1 MNPCKSLTKRDRSSC
16 KNRLWHYD
24 SLPSMDSWSICM
36 KTLERSS
43 KLKDAHEKL
52 LDVHRRRRTIHAGH
66 PGRAGNSGFAH
77 REERQDPAA
86 PRITEHHRSAK
97 RGARRGGL
105 RRLNSEEDSC
115 AAERTLRW
123 KRGGWAASDVQVHVL
138 YSCYASRLESDCA
151 FDS

>member
-1 MNPCKSLTKRDRSSC
+1 MKSYHT
-16 KNRLWHYD
+16 
-24 SLPSMDSWSICM
+24 PSTS
-36 KTLERSS
+36 
-43 KLKDAHEKL
+43 
-52 LDVHRRRRTIHAGH
+52 HRRRRTIHAGPH
-66 PGRAGNSGFAH
+66 RSRAGNSGFAH

-105 RRLNSEEDSC
+105 RRLISEDDSC
-115 AAERTLRW
+115 ELTERTLRW